1 MPNEQENKDEQI
13 IQEWIEIKKLQ
24 HPKYWMQMKDKLQI
38 VIHQKRKIRIIK
50 CVAIFTLPVLACGF
64 YLLQNNLYHTPLRT
78 EQILAKILPGDKKAI
93 LHTSNGNSLVL
104 SGDTFSLTEINGT
117 QISST
122 QDEGIVYTPQ
132 TTNNTIKIY
141 NTLVVPLKGEYNI
154 TLCDG
159 TQVWLNSSSSLR
171 YPVIF
176 SDSVREVHLEGEAFF
191 IVTENKE
198 KPFIVTTKD
207 YSIKVLGTAFNV
219 MDYNDDNYS
228 HTTLAKGK
236 IEILHGDKRQILI
249 PGEQAVHGRRVGGEF
264 RARPLLRPDR
274 VAQAARSA
282 ASLLRLIE
290 RGEQQRQKRH
300 IVGQR
305 QRPGRAVIRI
315 QRAAQAAVDAVVAQA
330 LRLCQPAEVGDHV
343 SEHAHLSSGSGRSN
357 SRWFKSAP

>member
-122 QDEGIVYTPQ
+122 QDEGIVYNPQ

-249 PGEQAVHGRRVGGEF
+249 PGEQAVLKDGKISIKKVDPHYYTTWMN
-264 RARPLLRPDR
+264 DR
-274 VAQAARSA
+274 FYF
-282 ASLLRLIE
+282 
-290 RGEQQRQKRH
+290 
-300 IVGQR
+300 
-305 QRPGRAVIRI
+305 
-315 QRAAQAAVDAVVAQA
+315 D
-330 LRLCQPAEVGDHV
+330 
-343 SEHAHLSSGSGRSN
+343 SECLEN
-357 SRWFKSAP
+357 IMKKLSRWYDVQVTFKDEAAKQYHFEGSVPKYSSIKEICNIIELTTHVRFELEKNNIIVKLK